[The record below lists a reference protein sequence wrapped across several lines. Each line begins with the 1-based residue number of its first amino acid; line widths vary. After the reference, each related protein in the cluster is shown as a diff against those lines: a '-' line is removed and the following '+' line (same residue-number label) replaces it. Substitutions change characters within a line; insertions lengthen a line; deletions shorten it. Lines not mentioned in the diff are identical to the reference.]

1 MTSVASRFKD
11 ALWSIRR
18 AFGMEADI
26 DRIINF
32 VVFDRDLDE
41 TKIFLTYPRRVP
53 EHFQSALLARIREIV
68 RQYEHYRRSKKGYH
82 KIIKGIRFL
91 ENVVRVG
98 ADGCCLSEDKNDGFR
113 LELKS
118 T

>member
-26 DRIINF
+26 DRIIPF
-32 VVFDRDLDE
+32 VVFERELDE
-41 TKIFLTYPRRVP
+41 TKVFLTYPRRIP

-68 RQYEHYRRSKKGYH
+68 RQYDCYRRTKKGYH
-82 KIIKGIRFL
+82 KIIKGIIFL

-98 ADGCCLSEDKNDGFR
+98 FDGCVLVEDKNDGFR
-113 LELKS
+113 LELK
-118 T
+118 